1 MKICKYE
8 NMKITQQ
15 IKKEG
20 KMQKSE
26 FLVFR
31 LRLLLLPRISE
42 ESLKIKH
49 HCLTKKCPN
58 NNS

>member
-8 NMKITQQ
+8 NKKITQQ
-15 IKKEG
+15 IKKDG

-31 LRLLLLPRISE
+31 LRLLLLPRMS

-49 HCLTKKCPN
+49 HCIV
-58 NNS
+58 

>member
-1 MKICKYE
+1 MKIWKYE

-31 LRLLLLPRISE
+31 LRLLLLPRMS